1 MKEALILQYYKREKC
16 TLKEIMQIEKQLSS
30 IQVKKDDLARRTQEN
45 FEKANVKQEARLKK
59 LKNSCVE

>member
-1 MKEALILQYYKREKC
+1 
-16 TLKEIMQIEKQLSS
+16 MQIEKQLSS

-45 FEKANVKQEARLKK
+45 FEKQCEARGKIEK

>member
-1 MKEALILQYYKREKC
+1 MLPLQMQSAI
-16 TLKEIMQIEKQLSS
+16 LKEIMQIEKQLSS

-45 FEKANVKQEARLKK
+45 FEKQCEARGKIEK